1 MSSAANHESFS
12 PSQSLPEHD
21 ITFSVSPFM
30 PPKSVIYRYFQI
42 LKDPQYYC
50 PMLIKTANATLSRA
64 PVSPQPH
71 TQPDFDN
78 RIFS

>member
-1 MSSAANHESFS
+1 MSSASHESFL
-12 PSQSLPEHD
+12 PSQSHPGHD
-21 ITFSVSPFM
+21 ITFSVTLFM
-30 PPKSVIYRYFQI
+30 PRKCVIYRYFQI

-50 PMLIKTANATLSRA
+50 PMLIKTADATLSRA

>member
-1 MSSAANHESFS
+1 MSSASHESFS
-12 PSQSLPEHD
+12 PSQSHSDHD
-21 ITFSVSPFM
+21 ITFSVTPFM

-50 PMLIKTANATLSRA
+50 PILIKTVGATLSRA
-64 PVSPQPH
+64 PVSPQ
-71 TQPDFDN
+71 TQTRPDFDN

>member
-1 MSSAANHESFS
+1 MSSASHESFS
-12 PSQSLPEHD
+12 SSQPHMDHD
-21 ITFSVSPFM
+21 ITFSVTLFM

-50 PMLIKTANATLSRA
+50 PMLIKTADAPLTRA
-64 PVSPQPH
+64 PVSPQTQ

>member
-50 PMLIKTANATLSRA
+50 PMLIKTVDATLSRT
-64 PVSPQPH
+64 PVSPQ
-71 TQPDFDN
+71 TRSDFDN